1 MNSQTTRWTIVVDSD
16 LDRNLRRFL
25 ADRGGKKGDI
35 SAFVTQAVNKM
46 LLREAMQASWARNK
60 DLSEEEITAFE
71 RLIEDEVKTARQ
83 QRYKDQ
89 SIT

>member
-1 MNSQTTRWTIVVDSD
+1 MNSQTTRWTIAVDRD

-60 DLSEEEITAFE
+60 DLSGEDIASFE
-71 RLIEDEVKTARQ
+71 RLIEDEVKATRQ
-83 QRYKDQ
+83 KNYKDQ
-89 SIT
+89 LLK